1 MANAVVVTVSSKVVG
16 SGFVVP
22 YNHHEPRIPSLNWFH
37 SLDSSMIAMWS

>member
-22 YNHHEPRIPSLNWFH
+22 YNHHEGLQ
-37 SLDSSMIAMWS
+37 